1 MSEVQLLVKPFAP
14 RELLS
19 RVRRILEPAVPVRT
33 MGAT

>member
-14 RELLS
+14 RELLN

-33 MGAT
+33 LGAS

>member
-1 MSEVQLLVKPFAP
+1 MSDVNLLEKPFAP

-33 MGAT
+33 MGAS